1 MNSNY
6 NLIEFGDTGNLIAT
20 AICDFNTPTKSFKKG
35 DIVLN
40 LQNIKT
46 SIYTNNKTKRA
57 DSQRLD
63 LEYTDMN
70 ISGLQC
76 THVPIDYQIYTIF
89 GEEEKDF
96 NIVYSEE
103 ICCFADG
110 SLLLTEYVPL
120 FETIRI
126 EGIEDFSIDNNEDM
140 QMTIVNSNNFISGCF
155 YKIQYEKN
163 VKKPFLKLDTQDAD
177 IPYLKLQLQ
186 IIGNL
191 DKETNDSYL
200 FIEKVR
206 LHFTPSLNLQENSVS
221 HCTLLFSVID
231 SDIKPQLVI

>member
-40 LQNIKT
+40 LQNVRT

-57 DSQRLD
+57 DSQRLN
-63 LEYTDMN
+63 LEYTDMS

-76 THVPIDYQIYTIF
+76 THIPIDYQIYTIF

-96 NIVYSEE
+96 NIVCSED
-103 ICCFADG
+103 ISCFMNG

-120 FETIRI
+120 FETIKI
-126 EGIEDFSIDNNEDM
+126 NEMEDFEVDDKQDM
-140 QMTIVNSNNFISGCF
+140 QMTIIKSDNFTAGKV
-155 YKIQYEKN
+155 YRIQYEKSI
-163 VKKPFLKLDTQDAD
+163 KKPFLKLDTKDAD

-186 IIGNL
+186 IVGNL
-191 DKETNDSYL
+191 DKETNESYL
-200 FIEKVR
+200 FIDKVR
-206 LHFTPSLNLQENSVS
+206 LHFTPSLNLQESSVS